1 LKPLVVQRPFGKNTY
16 IPAGCIH
23 YPEGEADL
31 LKRWVAELR
40 SAENGF
46 TVLCGDSTDAE
57 RTHYREHLRAYRA
70 DKNSQAPFDKFMRGE
85 VEKLA
90 KVMKPVAGKVLG
102 VILGNHYHEFSDGTN
117 SEQYLAGLLGVP
129 YLGPLGA
136 IRLDFMEGDTRRL
149 TLTLVAHHNGGK
161 RSAAGAA
168 ADLRQL
174 ESLEHSWEADIYTL
188 SHTHRRLAHK
198 SPIFKL
204 QDRGEAKLMTR
215 TKVFIRTGCML
226 KGYGEDEPTTTR
238 PHTPHY
244 AEEACYRPLDLG
256 WVRCEIGMKKD
267 TAGAVKVTYALTT

>member
-1 LKPLVVQRPFGKNTY
+1 MRELKTAP
-16 IPAGCIH
+16 
-23 YPEGEADL
+23 
-31 LKRWVAELR
+31 
-40 SAENGF
+40 NGF

-57 RTHYREHLRAYRA
+57 RTHYREHLRSYRA

-90 KVMKPVAGKVLG
+90 KIIKPAADRVLG
-102 VILGNHYHEFSDGTN
+102 VILGNHFHEFSDGTN
-117 SEQYLAGLLGVP
+117 SEQYLARLLGVP
-129 YLGPLGA
+129 YLGVLAA
-136 IRLDFMEGDTRRL
+136 IRLDFMEKETRRH

-161 RSAAGAA
+161 RGGASSAA

-174 ESLEHSWEADIYTL
+174 ESLENAWDASIYTL

-204 QDRGEAKLMTR
+204 QERGEPKLITK

-226 KGYGEDEPTTTR
+226 KGYGEDEPTVDK
-238 PHTPHY
+238 PHAPHY

-256 WVRCEIGMKKD
+256 WVRCEINMKKD
-267 TAGAVKVTYALTT
+267 SDGTVKVDYRLTT